1 MFFRVLKIVCLVAWM
16 GLIFSFSMDNG
27 VQSKEKSNG
36 VVLWLSK
43 LILREEIPKEE
54 QEKYIEKYSRYIRK
68 TAHFSLY
75 FVLGILS
82 IIVLEDFHPL
92 TWKEVLS
99 AIFFVFLYA
108 CSDELHQLFINERSG
123 QLLDVAIDTIGGTSS
138 ILCYYLLRR
147 KKNEKETTA

>member
-54 QEKYIEKYSRYIRK
+54 QEQYIEKYSRYIRK

-75 FVLGILS
+75 FVLGFLS
-82 IIVLEDFHPL
+82 IIVLEDFYPL
-92 TWKEVLS
+92 TQKEVLY

-123 QLLDVAIDTIGGTSS
+123 QLLDVAIDTIGGTTST
-138 ILCYYLLRR
+138 LCYYLLRR

>member
-54 QEKYIEKYSRYIRK
+54 QEKVFNSAPFGKK
-68 TAHFSLY
+68 K
-75 FVLGILS
+75 V
-82 IIVLEDFHPL
+82 
-92 TWKEVLS
+92 VLS
-99 AIFFVFLYA
+99 TNIAETSVTINGITTVIDSGLSKLNLY
-108 CSDELHQLFINERSG
+108 SPRTF
-123 QLLDVAIDTIGGTSS
+123 TSS
-138 ILCYYLLRR
+138 LIECPVSRASCNQRR
-147 KKNEKETTA
+147 GRAGRGTGPRAGSWRWRCARSRGGRAR